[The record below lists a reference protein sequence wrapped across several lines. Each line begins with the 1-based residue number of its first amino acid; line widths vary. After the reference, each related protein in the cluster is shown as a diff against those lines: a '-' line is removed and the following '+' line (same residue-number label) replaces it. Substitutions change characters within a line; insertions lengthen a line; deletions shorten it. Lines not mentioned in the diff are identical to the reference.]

1 MFSKKGFAI
10 VFKYMFVAIVGV
22 VILGFFINISRQQ
35 FQLGSYKSS
44 TEIAATI
51 DDALEAFSTAPE
63 QADKNFD
70 FGRSLKFYVNKN
82 ADKSTNFCNQL
93 SVDQGQAVTYS
104 KIIFAPSTLESNSI
118 NIWTKTWFFP
128 FKVGSFFYISS
139 PRIKYHLVYDA
150 STEIIVNQL
159 YSEIPRRFNVERN
172 AINTISNLANAEAPN
187 FDLVKFVFFNTQPNI
202 AVNEKV
208 NTLKVTFDQG
218 SDKQGTLEFNNGPST
233 FFLSKEMLYGAIF
246 AGSKNSYECSRNLAL
261 TKLKFVAGVY
271 SGKVDLLPF
280 SNIEGTCDKYPIISE
295 NLRILKDTQI
305 TQSNYQSIYGN
316 INTLKNVNREAAGSG
331 ECVAVF

>member
-1 MFSKKGFAI
+1 
-10 VFKYMFVAIVGV
+10 MFVAIVGV

-35 FQLGSYKSS
+35 FQLGSFKSS

-63 QADKNFD
+63 QADKNFN

-82 ADKSTNFCNQL
+82 ADKGTNFCNQL

-104 KIIFAPSTLESNSI
+104 KIIFAPLTLEGNSI
-118 NIWTKTWFFP
+118 NIWSKTWFFP

-150 STEIIVNQL
+150 STETSVRQL
-159 YSEIPRRFNVERN
+159 YSEIPRRFNFELN
-172 AINTISNLANAEAPN
+172 SISTINQALANSEAQN
-187 FDLVKFVFFNTQPNI
+187 FDLVKFIFFNTQANI
-202 AVNEKV
+202 AANDKV
-208 NTLKVTFDQG
+208 NTLKVTFDSG
-218 SDKQGTLEFNNGPST
+218 SDRQGTLEFNNGPST
-233 FFLSKEMLYGAIF
+233 FFLTKEMLYGAIF

-261 TKLKFVAGVY
+261 TKLKFVADVY
-271 SGKVDLLPF
+271 YRKVDLLPLT
-280 SNIEGTCDKYPIISE
+280 NTEGTCDYSIIRRNLGVLKE
-295 NLRILKDTQI
+295 NSI
-305 TQSNYQSIYGN
+305 TQSTYQEIYLNN
-316 INTLKNVNREAAGSG
+316 INTLTAANREAAGSG